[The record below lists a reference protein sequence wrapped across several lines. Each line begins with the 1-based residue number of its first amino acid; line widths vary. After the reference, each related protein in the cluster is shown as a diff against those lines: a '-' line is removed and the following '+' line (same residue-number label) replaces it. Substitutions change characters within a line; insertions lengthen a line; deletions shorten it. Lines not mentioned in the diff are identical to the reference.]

1 MLDSLRYS
9 RHGLF
14 APVRKTLTHTHHR
27 PAGCSDFSALLALRP
42 MPHGTHLFTYLLSLL
57 CLAVPALSQTPQ
69 AAQPKAKPKSA
80 GGPRR
85 LAFAEA
91 QKLLGEAREGNLE
104 KLLRREQVTYT
115 RTTLAS
121 GQVLELFYPVTTNQ
135 PAKAGKPR
143 TTTAPGY
150 GVLYESLAAYNE
162 DKRPRH
168 ALEGL
173 IPDGSAFIATVPQL
187 IARLEKRLRAGRLD
201 YSRASLR
208 KLDSFVAAY
217 RSNHLSS
224 ETDAALFQEL
234 TAYYGETLR
243 RALNAEW
250 QVLNER
256 VGKTQHVQPEPNL
269 RFTPSGA
276 VRSLVVKPWSSVF
289 NALYDEAQRGGAV
302 TRAFDADVAAR

>member
-1 MLDSLRYS
+1 MPYQNR
-9 RHGLF
+9 
-14 APVRKTLTHTHHR
+14 
-27 PAGCSDFSALLALRP
+27 LLVC
-42 MPHGTHLFTYLLSLL
+42 FLSLL
-57 CLAVPALSQTPQ
+57 WLGEAALSQTPK
-69 AAQPKAKPKSA
+69 ATPPKTKPT
-80 GGPRR
+80 GPHR

-91 QKLLGEAREGNLE
+91 QKLLGDAREGNLE

-115 RTTLAS
+115 RTTLTS

-135 PAKAGKPR
+135 PGKVGSKPR
-143 TTTAPGY
+143 TTTVPGY
-150 GVLYESLAAYNE
+150 GVLYDSLAAYTE

-173 IPDGSAFIATVPQL
+173 IPDGSAFVTAIPQL
-187 IARLEKRLRAGRLD
+187 VARLEKRLRTGRLD

-224 ETDAALFQEL
+224 ETDAGLFQEL

-250 QVLNER
+250 QVMNER
-256 VGKTQHVQPEPNL
+256 VGKTQYVQTEPNL

-289 NALYDEAQRGGAV
+289 NALYDEAQKGGAV
-302 TRAFDADVAAR
+302 TRAFDADVAAN

>member
-1 MLDSLRYS
+1 MPYQ
-9 RHGLF
+9 
-14 APVRKTLTHTHHR
+14 VR
-27 PAGCSDFSALLALRP
+27 LLSCC
-42 MPHGTHLFTYLLSLL
+42 LSLL
-57 CLAVPALSQTPQ
+57 WVSVPVLSQTPQ
-69 AAQPKAKPKSA
+69 AVPPKAIPKSA
-80 GGPRR
+80 AGPRR

-91 QKLLGEAREGNLE
+91 QKLLGEAREGDLE

-115 RTTLAS
+115 RTMLAG
-121 GQVLELFYPVTTNQ
+121 GQVLELFYPVVANQ
-135 PAKAGKPR
+135 PGKAGSKAR
-143 TTTAPGY
+143 TTTVPGY
-150 GVLYESLAAYNE
+150 GVLYDSLAAYNE

-173 IPDGSAFIATVPQL
+173 IPDGNAFIAAVPQL
-187 IARLEKRLRAGRLD
+187 VARLEKRLRTGRLD

-217 RSNHLSS
+217 RRNHLSS
-224 ETDAALFQEL
+224 ETDAGLFQEL

-256 VGKTQHVQPEPNL
+256 VGKTPYVHAEPNL
-269 RFTPSGA
+269 RYTPTGA

-289 NALYDEAQRGGAV
+289 NALYDEAQQGGAV
-302 TRAFDADVAAR
+302 TRAFDADAAGK

>member
-1 MLDSLRYS
+1 MPDK
-9 RHGLF
+9 
-14 APVRKTLTHTHHR
+14 VR
-27 PAGCSDFSALLALRP
+27 LLICC
-42 MPHGTHLFTYLLSLL
+42 LSLL
-57 CLAVPALSQTPQ
+57 WVSAPALSQTPR
-69 AAQPKAKPKSA
+69 AAQSKAKPKSA
-80 GGPRR
+80 GAPRR

-91 QKLLGEAREGNLE
+91 QKLLGDAREGDLE
-104 KLLRREQVTYT
+104 KLLRREQVSYT

-121 GQVLELFYPVTTNQ
+121 GQVLELFYQVTANQ
-135 PAKAGKPR
+135 PSTAGKAGGKPR
-143 TTTAPGY
+143 TVPGY
-150 GVLYESLAAYNE
+150 GVLYESLAVYTE

-173 IPDGSAFIATVPQL
+173 IPDGGAFVAALPQL

-208 KLDSFVAAY
+208 KLDSFIAAY

-224 ETDAALFQEL
+224 ETDAGLFQEL

-269 RFTPSGA
+269 RFTPNGA
-276 VRSLVVKPWSSVF
+276 LRSLVVKPWSSVF

-302 TRAFDADVAAR
+302 TRAFDTDVAAR

>member
-1 MLDSLRYS
+1 M
-9 RHGLF
+9 
-14 APVRKTLTHTHHR
+14 
-27 PAGCSDFSALLALRP
+27 C
-42 MPHGTHLFTYLLSLL
+42 
-57 CLAVPALSQTPQ
+57 VPALSQTPK
-69 AAQPKAKPKSA
+69 AAQSKANPKPV
-80 GGPRR
+80 GPRR
-85 LAFAEA
+85 LTFAEA
-91 QKLLGEAREGNLE
+91 QNLLGEAREGNLE

-115 RTTLAS
+115 RTTLAN
-121 GQVLELFYPVTTNQ
+121 GQVLELFYPVITNQ
-135 PAKAGKPR
+135 PSKAGGKPR
-143 TTTAPGY
+143 TTTVPGY
-150 GVLYESLAAYNE
+150 GVLYDSLAAYTE

-173 IPDGSAFIATVPQL
+173 IPDGSAFVATVPQL
-187 IARLEKRLRAGRLD
+187 VARLEKRLRTGRLD

-224 ETDAALFQEL
+224 ETDAGLFQEL

-250 QVLNER
+250 QVMNER

-276 VRSLVVKPWSSVF
+276 VRSLVVKPWSSIF
-289 NALYDEAQRGGAV
+289 NALYDEAQKGGAV
-302 TRAFDADVAAR
+302 TRAFDTDIAAQ